1 MKIFKKL
8 IGIGKEKN
16 VTEEKGDVAEERREK
31 LLAAKTKLRTGI
43 LSTEK
48 RRINVE
54 KDLEKLRNDAKDA
67 LRVGNQ
73 MEFKK
78 TTRRYGMLSERANTL
93 ATLEEFMHSNLILIE
108 NAEFA
113 NWIGEIME
121 KNLNPTLESLKL
133 DDPQI
138 KENLENLGRARERL
152 ASQIDTVSETI
163 EVGMPGV
170 RTEDI
175 ETELKEELLAE
186 LSAEGEDIKEIE
198 KKISERMSH

>member
-16 VTEEKGDVAEERREK
+16 VAEEKGEK
-31 LLAAKTKLRTGI
+31 LLAAKTKLKTGI

-73 MEFKK
+73 MGFKK

-113 NWIGEIME
+113 NWIGEVME
-121 KNLNPTLESLKL
+121 KDLNPTLESLKL
-133 DDPQI
+133 DDPKI

-152 ASQIDTVSETI
+152 ASQMDTVSETI

-175 ETELKEELLAE
+175 ETELKEELIAE